1 MGYSPWSRRVGH
13 DLVTKKRTTMII
25 LSGRNEGVIRVLY
38 LTFFSWYNKGLRELG
53 FDFSLITT
61 KSAHLRRS
69 KHLIV

>member
-1 MGYSPWSRRVGH
+1 
-13 DLVTKKRTTMII
+13 MII
-25 LSGRNEGVIRVLY
+25 LSGRNEEVVRVLY

-61 KSAHLRRS
+61 KSVHLRRS